1 MICSRG
7 KTDMEINFICNGTK
21 RKADVGGDTRALDLL
36 REDLNLTGAK
46 EGCGKG
52 ECGACTILLDG
63 KPVTSCILPAAK
75 LDGRSVVTIEGL
87 KGENGELHPIQQAF
101 LDTGAVQCGFCTPGM
116 ILSTKALL
124 DNNPAPTVP
133 EVEIALSGNICRCTG
148 YGKIVEAVL
157 LSADRMKVMS

>member
-1 MICSRG
+1 
-7 KTDMEINFICNGTK
+7 
-21 RKADVGGDTRALDLL
+21 VGGDTRALDLL